1 LDAEKETSDIMVN
14 SVELFCGTGGLALGF
29 HQAGFRP
36 KALIEWDKDSCDNIK
51 ANITKGFAGIADW
64 NVVQTDVRLVRYSD
78 YGLDVQFVTGG
89 PPCQPF
95 SLGGKHK
102 AHSDARDMFP
112 EAVRAVREL
121 RPQGFVFENVKGLL
135 RKSFGSY
142 FNYILLQLSHPEI
155 TASGETDWTEHLR
168 LLEKHHTSNSRDGL
182 NYNVVF
188 RLLNAADYGVPQ
200 MRHRV
205 VIVGFRTDLNAHWSF
220 PEPTHSKEAL
230 FRAKYGDGSYW
241 EEHEIPQKERPA
253 SPPAEYTP
261 AFQMELSS
269 VAKARWRTVRDA
281 IKGLPDPRNE
291 TIPTVANHE
300 YRSGARPYAGHSGS
314 VLDEPSKTIKAGAH
328 GVPGGEN
335 MLVLDN
341 GDLRYYT
348 VRESARIQ
356 TFPDDY
362 LFHGSWTENMR
373 QIGNAVPVKLAHI
386 IGDSIVKHLERLRID
401 NVQKASAS
409 GAV

>member
-1 LDAEKETSDIMVN
+1 MIN
-14 SVELFCGTGGLALGF
+14 SIELFCGTGGLALGF
-29 HQAGFRP
+29 HQAGFRH
-36 KALIEWDKDSCDNIK
+36 KALIEWDKDSCNNVK
-51 ANITKGFAGIADW
+51 ANIAKGFEGIADW
-64 NVVQTDVRLVRYSD
+64 NVVQADVRLVRYSD
-78 YGLDVQFVTGG
+78 YGLDVHFVTGG

-102 AHSDARDMFP
+102 AHADARDMFP

-135 RKSFGSY
+135 RKSFSSY

-155 TASGETDWTEHLR
+155 IASNDMDWAEHLR
-168 LLEKHHTSNSRDGL
+168 LLEECHTSNSRSGL

-188 RLLNAADYGVPQ
+188 RLVNAADYGVPQ

-205 VIVGFRTDLNAHWSF
+205 VIVGFRADLSANWSF

-230 FRAKYGDGSYW
+230 FNAKYGDGSYW
-241 EEHEIPQKERPA
+241 EEHGIPKKKRPA
-253 SPPAEYTP
+253 IAPAEYRA
-261 AFQMELSS
+261 AFQTELPFA
-269 VAKARWRTVRDA
+269 AKARWRTARDA
-281 IKGLPDPRNE
+281 IRGLPDPRDE
-291 TIPTVANHE
+291 MARSVENHE
-300 YRSGARPYAGHSGS
+300 YRNGARPYAGHSGS

-356 TFPDDY
+356 TFPDGY
-362 LFHGSWTENMR
+362 HFHGSWTESMR
-373 QIGNAVPVKLAHI
+373 QIGNAVPVKLARI
-386 IGDSIVKHLERLRID
+386 IGDSIARQFEGTGSLHAK
-401 NVQKASAS
+401 
-409 GAV
+409 